1 MKQAVEGLKRKLA
14 TPVSKKEPISAEIL
28 VKMYDYHCAD
38 LSVKNLLAIRTVTM
52 CLLAFAGFLR
62 FNELSNIKRE
72 HLVFHHTHV
81 SIFIPSSKTEI
92 YRNGNHV
99 ITARLSSK
107 A

>member
-1 MKQAVEGLKRKLA
+1 
-14 TPVSKKEPISAEIL
+14 
-28 VKMYDYHCAD
+28 
-38 LSVKNLLAIRTVTM
+38 M

-81 SIFIPSSKTEI
+81 SIFIPSSKTDI

-99 ITARLSSK
+99 IIARLSSK
-107 A
+107 VCPVTMLEKYLELVQLVYEDAYLFRTLTATKQD